1 MARQSDELCCMAGNE
16 VEVLFKSYSGWW
28 TIRYVF
34 LGLMIANACIKV

>member
-28 TIRYVF
+28 TIRCVF
-34 LGLMIANACIKV
+34 EIDDCKCMH